1 MLIFEKKRE
10 KNQKSMGDVYNC
22 EKSPHFRREIMRF
35 TIGKKIGAGFLF
47 LLLLSTIVSGIMY
60 SAIQLGIDVSS
71 KISTE
76 RFPRYNINTSLQKQ
90 LLTAGYKVRIF
101 FDTSNEEALKE
112 YKASIQQCN
121 ETLEKLKVFN
131 KNFPGEYTTRFLEEF
146 FEQYNAFQG
155 YVSETVG
162 LVKMIKDAKSNLIQS
177 STAARSLLEKLSV
190 TMSETLTGY
199 INASMP
205 EESRLYAAN
214 MARVASVL
222 ENASSALQNLLIG
235 MESKD
240 LARMAKVQKD
250 FDGLLGEMSGIRQYL
265 LREECRSMFDEVT
278 AGLAAFRTHAT
289 KLSELLVESDR
300 LMKERLEHYGA
311 SLRLIDEYNHDLT
324 DVFTSYLKASDQ
336 ELARSG
342 YTGLLLVGMMIVI
355 GVCFSI
361 FITHTITKPL
371 RRTQEFAQIVA
382 GGDLDRTLD
391 VHNSDETGMLADS
404 LRHMVAGLRKNIKMA
419 EEKSAEAEAKGREAT
434 QAMMEAREAQ
444 EKAESA
450 RREGMLAAAQR
461 LESVVEAISAAS
473 TQLSSRIE
481 QSDKS
486 AQTAS
491 NRLAEAAT
499 AMNEMNAT
507 VQEVARNAAQASSV
521 SSSTRSKAEEG
532 ADIVQHSLASIRTVY
547 DMSKALKQDMTQLN
561 EHAQSINDIMGVI
574 SDIADQTNL
583 LALNAAIEAAR
594 AGEAGRGFA
603 VVADEVR
610 KLAEKTMA
618 STTEVGNAIRSIQES
633 TTKSVTS
640 MDLAGEQVEQATG
653 FANQSGD
660 ALQQIVQD
668 AETTADEVSA
678 IATAAEEQSAASD
691 EINRT
696 IIEVNDI
703 VAQTAAA
710 MNEASAAVNA
720 LTAQA
725 HELGDLIESM
735 KRDG

>member
-1 MLIFEKKRE
+1 
-10 KNQKSMGDVYNC
+10 
-22 EKSPHFRREIMRF
+22 MRF

-311 SLRLIDEYNHDLT
+311 SLRLIDEYNQDLT

>member
-1 MLIFEKKRE
+1 
-10 KNQKSMGDVYNC
+10 
-22 EKSPHFRREIMRF
+22 MRL

-47 LLLLSTIVSGIMY
+47 LLLLATIVSGIMY
-60 SAIQLGIDVSS
+60 SAIQHGIVVSK
-71 KISTE
+71 KINSE
-76 RFPRYNINTSLQKQ
+76 RFPRYSINTILQKQ
-90 LLTAGYKVRIF
+90 LLTAGYKVRIY
-101 FDTSNEEALKE
+101 FDSANENSLKDYYE
-112 YKASIQQCN
+112 SLRQCN
-121 ETLEKLKVFN
+121 DTLEKLKEFN
-131 KNFPGEYTTRFLEEF
+131 KQYPGELTTRFLEEF
-146 FEQYNAFQG
+146 TGQYDAFQK
-155 YVSETVG
+155 YVAETIT
-162 LVKMIKDAKSNLIQS
+162 LVKNLGEAKVALVQS
-177 STAARSLLEKLSV
+177 SSKARALLKTLNE
-190 TMSETLTGY
+190 TMSKTLTGY
-199 INASMP
+199 IDASMT

-214 MARVASVL
+214 MARVTSVL
-222 ENASSALQNLLIG
+222 ESASSALQNLLIG
-235 MESKD
+235 VESKD
-240 LARMAKVQKD
+240 LARISKVQQD
-250 FDGLLGEMSGIRQYL
+250 FDGLLGEMAGIRQYL
-265 LREECRSMFDEVT
+265 LREECRSMFDEVSS
-278 AGLAAFRTHAT
+278 GLVDFKTHAT
-289 KLSELLVESDR
+289 TLSKLLVESDR

-311 SLRLIDEYNHDLT
+311 SLKLIDTYNQDLT
-324 DVFTSYLKASDQ
+324 EIFADFLKESDQ
-336 ELARSG
+336 QLETSG
-342 YTGLLLVGMMIVI
+342 NTGLLLVGMMIVI

-361 FITHTITKPL
+361 FIANTITRPL
-371 RRTQEFAQIVA
+371 RRTQEYARLVA
-382 GGDLDRTLD
+382 DGDLNRELD
-391 VHNSDETGMLADS
+391 VHNTDETGMLADS
-404 LRHMVAGLRKNIKMA
+404 LRHMVAGLRSNIKMA
-419 EEKSAEAEAKGREAT
+419 EDKSAEAEAKGREAT
-434 QAMMEAREAQ
+434 QAMKEAQ
-444 EKAESA
+444 EAQKKAENA

-461 LESVVEAISAAS
+461 LESVVEAISSAS
-473 TQLSSRIE
+473 TQLSSRID

-486 AQTAS
+486 AQTAAQ
-491 NRLAEAAT
+491 RLAEAAT

-521 SSSTRSKAEEG
+521 SSNTRSKAEEG
-532 ADIVQHSLASIRTVY
+532 ADIVQHSLASIRTVH
-547 DMSKALKQDMTQLN
+547 DMSNALKQDMSQLN

-633 TTKSVTS
+633 TTKSMTS

-720 LTAQA
+720 LSAQA
-725 HELGDLIESM
+725 HELGELIESM

>member
-1 MLIFEKKRE
+1 M
-10 KNQKSMGDVYNC
+10 
-22 EKSPHFRREIMRF
+22 
-35 TIGKKIGAGFLF
+35 
-47 LLLLSTIVSGIMY
+47 
-60 SAIQLGIDVSS
+60 
-71 KISTE
+71 
-76 RFPRYNINTSLQKQ
+76 
-90 LLTAGYKVRIF
+90 
-101 FDTSNEEALKE
+101 
-112 YKASIQQCN
+112 
-121 ETLEKLKVFN
+121 
-131 KNFPGEYTTRFLEEF
+131 
-146 FEQYNAFQG
+146 
-155 YVSETVG
+155 
-162 LVKMIKDAKSNLIQS
+162 
-177 STAARSLLEKLSV
+177 
-190 TMSETLTGY
+190 
-199 INASMP
+199 
-205 EESRLYAAN
+205 
-214 MARVASVL
+214 L

-250 FDGLLGEMSGIRQYL
+250 FDGLLGEMAGIRQYL
-265 LREECRSMFDEVT
+265 LREECRAMFDEVS
-278 AGLAAFRTHAT
+278 AGLAAFSAHAT

-311 SLRLIDEYNHDLT
+311 SLQLIDEYNQDLT

-355 GVCFSI
+355 GVCFSV
-361 FITHTITKPL
+361 FIAHTITKPL

-419 EEKSAEAEAKGREAT
+419 EDKSAEAKGREAT
-434 QAMMEAREAQ
+434 QAMMEAKEAQ
-444 EKAESA
+444 KKAENA

-507 VQEVARNAAQASSV
+507 LQEVARNAAQASAV

-532 ADIVQHSLASIRTVY
+532 ADIVQHSLASIRTVH

-561 EHAQSINDIMGVI
+561 EHAQSINDIMGAI

-691 EINRT
+691 ESNRT

-703 VAQTAAA
+703 VAQTASA

>member
-1 MLIFEKKRE
+1 
-10 KNQKSMGDVYNC
+10 
-22 EKSPHFRREIMRF
+22 MRF

-76 RFPRYNINTSLQKQ
+76 RFPRYNINTELQKQ
-90 LLTAGYKVRIF
+90 LLTAGYKIRIF

-121 ETLEKLKVFN
+121 ATLERLKEFN
-131 KNFPGEYTTRFLEEF
+131 KKFPGGFTTTFLDEF
-146 FEQYNAFQG
+146 FDQYEAFQG
-155 YVSETVG
+155 YVSETIG
-162 LVKMIKDAKSNLIQS
+162 LVKMIKEAKSNLIQS
-177 STAARSLLEKLSV
+177 STAARNLLEKLSV
-190 TMSETLTGY
+190 TMSKTLTGY

-205 EESRLYAAN
+205 EESRLYATN

-222 ENASSALQNLLIG
+222 ESASSALQNLLIG

-250 FDGLLGEMSGIRQYL
+250 FDGLLSEMSGIRQYL

-278 AGLAAFRTHAT
+278 AGLAAFSTHAT
-289 KLSELLVESDR
+289 RLSELLVESDR

-311 SLRLIDEYNHDLT
+311 SLQLIDKYNHDLT
-324 DVFTSYLKASDQ
+324 EVFATYLKASDQ
-336 ELARSG
+336 ELSRSG
-342 YTGLLLVGMMIVI
+342 YTGLLLVGMMIII
-355 GVCFSI
+355 GVSFSI
-361 FITHTITKPL
+361 FIAHTITRPL

-382 GGDLDRTLD
+382 AGDLDRTLD

-419 EEKSAEAEAKGREAT
+419 EEKSAEAEAKGKEAT

-444 EKAESA
+444 KKAENA

-491 NRLAEAAT
+491 HRLAEAAT

-507 VQEVARNAAQASSV
+507 VQEVARNAAQASAV

-532 ADIVQHSLASIRTVY
+532 ADIVQHSLASIRTVH
-547 DMSKALKQDMTQLN
+547 DMSRALKQDMTQLN
-561 EHAQSINDIMGVI
+561 DHAQSINDIMGVI

-618 STTEVGNAIRSIQES
+618 STTEVGNAIRSIQDS

>member
-1 MLIFEKKRE
+1 
-10 KNQKSMGDVYNC
+10 
-22 EKSPHFRREIMRF
+22 MRF

-90 LLTAGYKVRIF
+90 LLTAGYKIRIF

-444 EKAESA
+444 EKAENA

>member
-1 MLIFEKKRE
+1 
-10 KNQKSMGDVYNC
+10 
-22 EKSPHFRREIMRF
+22 MRF

-342 YTGLLLVGMMIVI
+342 YTGLLLVGMMIVTY
-355 GVCFSI
+355 VCFSI
-361 FITHTITKPL
+361 FIAHTITKPL

-444 EKAESA
+444 EKAENA

-610 KLAEKTMA
+610 KLAEKTMT

>member
-1 MLIFEKKRE
+1 
-10 KNQKSMGDVYNC
+10 
-22 EKSPHFRREIMRF
+22 MRF

>member
-1 MLIFEKKRE
+1 
-10 KNQKSMGDVYNC
+10 
-22 EKSPHFRREIMRF
+22 MRF

-90 LLTAGYKVRIF
+90 LLTAGYKIRIF

-250 FDGLLGEMSGIRQYL
+250 FDGLLGEMSGIRQDL

-311 SLRLIDEYNHDLT
+311 SLRLIDEYNQDLT
-324 DVFTSYLKASDQ
+324 NVFTSYLKASDQ

-361 FITHTITKPL
+361 FIAHTITKPL

>member
-1 MLIFEKKRE
+1 
-10 KNQKSMGDVYNC
+10 
-22 EKSPHFRREIMRF
+22 MRF

-90 LLTAGYKVRIF
+90 LLTAGYKIRIF

-311 SLRLIDEYNHDLT
+311 SLRLIDEYNQDLT

-444 EKAESA
+444 EKAENA

>member
-1 MLIFEKKRE
+1 
-10 KNQKSMGDVYNC
+10 
-22 EKSPHFRREIMRF
+22 MRF

-444 EKAESA
+444 EKAENA

>member
-1 MLIFEKKRE
+1 
-10 KNQKSMGDVYNC
+10 
-22 EKSPHFRREIMRF
+22 MRF

-250 FDGLLGEMSGIRQYL
+250 FDGLLGKMSGIRQYL

>member
-1 MLIFEKKRE
+1 
-10 KNQKSMGDVYNC
+10 
-22 EKSPHFRREIMRF
+22 MRF

-90 LLTAGYKVRIF
+90 LLTAGYKIRIF

-250 FDGLLGEMSGIRQYL
+250 FDVLLGEMSGIRQYL

-444 EKAESA
+444 EKAENA

>member
-1 MLIFEKKRE
+1 
-10 KNQKSMGDVYNC
+10 
-22 EKSPHFRREIMRF
+22 MRF

-90 LLTAGYKVRIF
+90 LLTAGYKIRIF

-155 YVSETVG
+155 YVSETIG
-162 LVKMIKDAKSNLIQS
+162 LVKMVKDAKSNLIQS

-444 EKAESA
+444 EKAENA

>member
-1 MLIFEKKRE
+1 
-10 KNQKSMGDVYNC
+10 
-22 EKSPHFRREIMRF
+22 MRF

-90 LLTAGYKVRIF
+90 LLTAGYKIRIF

>member
-1 MLIFEKKRE
+1 
-10 KNQKSMGDVYNC
+10 
-22 EKSPHFRREIMRF
+22 MRF

-444 EKAESA
+444 EKAENA

-610 KLAEKTMA
+610 KLAEKTMT